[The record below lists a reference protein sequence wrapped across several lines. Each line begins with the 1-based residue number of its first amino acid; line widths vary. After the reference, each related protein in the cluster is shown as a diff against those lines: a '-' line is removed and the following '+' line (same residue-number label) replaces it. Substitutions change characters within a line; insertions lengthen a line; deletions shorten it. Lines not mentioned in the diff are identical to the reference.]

1 MNHPAFHPAARL
13 AAFIAAASLALV
25 SPALARQVEAPAE
38 KAPALGAL
46 LDEALAENPGVPAMA
61 VLVIR
66 NGAVAEQAVRGVR
79 AGDAGDPARA
89 DDRWHIGS
97 DAKAMTATMI
107 ARLVDRGVLSWSE
120 PLKTMLP
127 DTAMRPEYEEVT
139 LADLLSHR
147 AGLRDLDDTADAA
160 LIEAAFLDVR
170 PLPEQRLAFA
180 ATALDEAPIGAAR
193 GESAYSNSGY
203 VLAAVVAEQATG
215 KAFEQLMQDEVFRP
229 LGMNVVYS
237 PSERGEILG
246 HLEGRPLTG
255 PRADNPPLIAPA
267 GAVRLS
273 MADWARFAI
282 DQMAGEK
289 GRGVL
294 LPAAAY
300 RALHKPQGDTSAA
313 LGWGVRDSWPAES
326 PVRLLMHAGSN
337 GHWNA
342 LIALSPDQDGG
353 VLIVSNTA
361 GEGVEALQTAIV
373 MMLMNEV
380 VQSSAAAR

>member
-1 MNHPAFHPAARL
+1 MTHLKLHPARMAAAL
-13 AAFIAAASLALV
+13 AAACLAFATPVLAQQAAVPVDNAAALNT
-25 SPALARQVEAPAE
+25 
-38 KAPALGAL
+38 L
-46 LDEALAENPGVPAMA
+46 LDEAMAENPGVPAMA

-79 AGDAGDPARA
+79 ASDMDIPALI

-97 DAKAMTATMI
+97 DAKAMTGTMI
-107 ARLVDRGVLSWSE
+107 ARLVARGVLSWSA
-120 PLKTMLP
+120 PLKSMLP
-127 DTAMRPEYEEVT
+127 GAAMRPEYEDVT

-160 LIEAAFLDVR
+160 LLEAAFVDTR
-170 PLPEQRLAFA
+170 PLPVQRLAFA
-180 ATALDEAPIGAAR
+180 ATVLNEAAIGPAR

-203 VLAAVVAEQATG
+203 VIAAVVAEQATG
-215 KAFEQLMQDEVFRP
+215 KSFEQLMQDEVFQP
-229 LGMNVVYS
+229 LGMTVAYA
-237 PSERGEILG
+237 PSERGQILG
-246 HLEGRPLTG
+246 HLDGLPLTG
-255 PRADNPPLIAPA
+255 LRADNPPLIAPA
-267 GAVRLS
+267 GAVKLS

-294 LPAAAY
+294 LPTASY
-300 RALHKPQGDTSAA
+300 TVLHTPQGETSAA
-313 LGWGVRDSWPAES
+313 LGWGVRNSWPAAS

-353 VLIVSNTA
+353 VLIVANSA
-361 GEGVEALQTAIV
+361 GPEVEALQTAI
-373 MMLMNEV
+373 LMRLMSNV
-380 VQSSAAAR
+380 VQSSARAQ

>member
-1 MNHPAFHPAARL
+1 MNRLKVHPAGL
-13 AAFIAAASLALV
+13 AAALV
-25 SPALARQVEAPAE
+25 AAWLTLANPALAQQAAVAADH
-38 KAPALGAL
+38 AATLNTL
-46 LDEALAENPGVPAMA
+46 LDEAIAENDGIPAMA

-79 AGDAGDPARA
+79 ASDAADPAMA

-107 ARLVDRGVLSWSE
+107 ARLVDRGVLSWSA
-120 PLKTMLP
+120 PLKSLLP
-127 DTAMRPEYEEVT
+127 HLAMRPEYEAIT

-147 AGLRDLDDTADAA
+147 AGLRDLDDTTDAA
-160 LIEAAFLDVR
+160 VLDAAFVDTR

-180 ATALDEAPIGAAR
+180 ATALNEAPIGAAR
-193 GESAYSNSGY
+193 EESVYSNSGY

-215 KAFEQLMQDEVFRP
+215 QSFEQLMQDEVFQP
-229 LGMNVVYS
+229 LGMTVAFA
-237 PSERGEILG
+237 PSQRGQVLG

-255 PRADNPPLIAPA
+255 LRADNPPLIAPA
-267 GAVRLS
+267 GAVKLS

-289 GRGVL
+289 GNGAL
-294 LPAAAY
+294 LPAASY
-300 RALHKPQGDTSAA
+300 RALHTAQGDTSAA
-313 LGWGVRDSWPAES
+313 LGWGVRDSWPAEN

-353 VLIVSNTA
+353 VLIVANAA
-361 GEGVEALQTAIV
+361 GPEVEALQTAIL
-373 MMLMNEV
+373 MMLMSDV
-380 VQSSAAAR
+380 VQSSEAAN